1 MDFSATEFPL
11 TLSDIRPSGTF
22 TISILNDNM
31 FELTE
36 SFVVSLYFPGG
47 PVPRVTLKQSTATV
61 TIYDDDCK
69 QYLNGVS
76 QMSFQ
81 GRASAA
87 RGHN

>member
-1 MDFSATEFPL
+1 MKPVHVLNFSSCCVTTTGGLDFSATEFLL

-36 SFVVSLYFPGG
+36 SFRVNLYFPGG
-47 PVPRVTLKQSTATV
+47 LVPRVTLKPSTATV

-69 QYLNGVS
+69 LS
-76 QMSFQ
+76 
-81 GRASAA
+81 
-87 RGHN
+87 